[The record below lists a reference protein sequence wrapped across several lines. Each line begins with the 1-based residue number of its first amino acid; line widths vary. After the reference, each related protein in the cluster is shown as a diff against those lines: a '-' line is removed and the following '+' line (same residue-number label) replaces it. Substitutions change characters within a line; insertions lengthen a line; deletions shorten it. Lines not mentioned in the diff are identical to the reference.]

1 MNIRLA
7 TKEDIRELNKMFKL
21 VISDL
26 VNVKKIDMLWNDD
39 YPFCMFENDILNKE
53 MYIMEINSSII
64 GSFVLS
70 KYDNPNYNDIKWT
83 CKNKKV
89 LYLNRLAVLPSKQG
103 RGYAK
108 EAMKFIENYSINNNY
123 KVIRLTVYEGNKYAI
138 GLYEKLGFKKV
149 EKGNFKLEDKI
160 YIGYEKNI
168 EYFNL

>member
-1 MNIRLA
+1 
-7 TKEDIRELNKMFKL
+7 
-21 VISDL
+21 
-26 VNVKKIDMLWNDD
+26 
-39 YPFCMFENDILNKE
+39 
-53 MYIMEINSSII
+53 MY
-64 GSFVLS
+64 VLS
-70 KYDNPNYNDIKWT
+70 KFDNPNYNDIKWT

-103 RGYAK
+103 RVYAK
-108 EAMKFIENYSINNNY
+108 EAMKFIEDYSINNNY
-123 KVIRLTVYEGNKYAI
+123 YVIRLTVYEGNRYAI